1 MLTNL
6 KRIIYFARVYML
18 TKLEFAEVEVSLL
31 IKVSLVSQMKTA
43 MRLTTK
49 EMKQE
54 QLVIVDSI
62 LDPPSIAIFC
72 VAIKSGLL
80 LGETSRLILMLP
92 ETPATQ
98 LQDGKSAAK
107 KNYSTSGNAR
117 KLKLSIIP
125 TLLTFFQIL
134 AWNTSGFTC
143 LFSRNLNSIVSESV
157 SM

>member
-6 KRIIYFARVYML
+6 KRIIYFARVYTL

-80 LGETSRLILMLP
+80 LGQTSRLILMLP

-117 KLKLSIIP
+117 K
-125 TLLTFFQIL
+125 
-134 AWNTSGFTC
+134 
-143 LFSRNLNSIVSESV
+143 
-157 SM
+157 